1 MKFILSSIILF
12 QALIGICQNS
22 CYGPKG
28 FDATYYYIDSTNNH
42 WLGTG
47 SSGGIFLKSNDNTW
61 IAKNDPFGP
70 AHISWIG
77 TYHNKLITIADNKHY
92 QYDYKCE
99 KWSEI
104 KNLDTITEILHL
116 KERSKKGNN
125 EILMTN
131 NAYKNIK
138 VPLQYNF
145 IFPGITDKLIICSN
159 FGLFQYNIKSTKIVQ
174 LKSNLVASDVYQIE
188 KSEDAFFCLTN
199 DYKIWR
205 YSKNNWREIF
215 SLQNYL
221 KDSFF
226 HETLSFDSLN
236 GLDKSGIYKNGF
248 FSVNRDTILYTLNN
262 SIYKIN
268 LKNSLVQKI
277 LPPNDL
283 NIIESYYK
291 NDTLNA
297 IQIVNVE
304 MNYIKY
310 KVLKYSNGNWTVNT
324 TIHDSNSLPIFNN
337 NPNSLRTN
345 IVKFYKNSRLKFNF
359 EYNLFEFKNEFN
371 EKILSYFFDK
381 DYLYLGTSGSGLI
394 KINLL

>member
-1 MKFILSSIILF
+1 M
-12 QALIGICQNS
+12 
-22 CYGPKG
+22 
-28 FDATYYYIDSTNNH
+28 
-42 WLGTG
+42 
-47 SSGGIFLKSNDNTW
+47 
-61 IAKNDPFGP
+61 
-70 AHISWIG
+70 
-77 TYHNKLITIADNKHY
+77 
-92 QYDYKCE
+92 
-99 KWSEI
+99 
-104 KNLDTITEILHL
+104 
-116 KERSKKGNN
+116 
-125 EILMTN
+125 
-131 NAYKNIK
+131 
-138 VPLQYNF
+138 
-145 IFPGITDKLIICSN
+145 
-159 FGLFQYNIKSTKIVQ
+159 
-174 LKSNLVASDVYQIE
+174 
-188 KSEDAFFCLTN
+188 
-199 DYKIWR
+199 
-205 YSKNNWREIF
+205 
-215 SLQNYL
+215 
-221 KDSFF
+221 
-226 HETLSFDSLN
+226 
-236 GLDKSGIYKNGF
+236 
-248 FSVNRDTILYTLNN
+248 
-262 SIYKIN
+262 
-268 LKNSLVQKI
+268 VQKI